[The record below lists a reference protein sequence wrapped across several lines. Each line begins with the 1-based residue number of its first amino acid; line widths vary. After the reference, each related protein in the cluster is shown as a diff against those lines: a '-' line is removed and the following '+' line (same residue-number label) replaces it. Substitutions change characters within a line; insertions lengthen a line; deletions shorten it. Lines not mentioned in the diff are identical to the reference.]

1 MDFPICFLSNSSSTH
16 LGTTAIFLDAS
27 LTMPLP
33 HPKFTSCSNHGS
45 CIKNKNAFYVQAPAD
60 CPMWNLSNKLHFYQN
75 GWSFFLFP
83 KKVQT
88 PGKPSLVSPCHSYIS
103 FPTQKVCST
112 CGLQWYPVHIS
123 TSELLF
129 SPLEPTQDLVQDR
142 GLVNVGGIKQ
152 GCPQGN
158 IFPYWNPCY
167 TLYKVNIT
175 WDFY

>member
-75 GWSFFLFP
+75 GWSFFFSLRRFRHQVSLP
-83 KKVQT
+83 WSPPAT
-88 PGKPSLVSPCHSYIS
+88 HTFPSLPRKCVP
-103 FPTQKVCST
+103 
-112 CGLQWYPVHIS
+112 PVDFS
-123 TSELLF
+123 DTLCTSLPLNYYFLL
-129 SPLEPTQDLVQDR
+129 
-142 GLVNVGGIKQ
+142 
-152 GCPQGN
+152 
-158 IFPYWNPCY
+158 
-167 TLYKVNIT
+167 
-175 WDFY
+175 